1 MSGFDIIEVIL
12 GLTFVYLLLSLLCT
26 AINEYIAG
34 LLNKRGRYLF
44 RAVDDLLGSE
54 EVQEAFYQHPLIT
67 TLSPHHGE
75 LRRRA
80 KELEGRLYGTR
91 WARRLM
97 GWMRPTIRRQRYP
110 SYLPARNFS
119 LALLNSTDYTAELQG
134 TNASPPASPPAGG
147 QVAATPNDLA
157 RLFDALLQESSA
169 DVSELL
175 RDPAVATILAS
186 PVVPQAVR
194 DALTDVTTGTQREV
208 QKLQNAVEVWFNNA
222 MDRVSG
228 TYKRYTQ
235 VALLLIGL
243 VVAILLNA
251 DTIRIWRT
259 LSGND
264 QLREAV
270 VRQAIAFSE
279 AHAAAAPADSGQA
292 GSPATA
298 ALATDST
305 RVDSTAT
312 TQTTAAPATGAAATP
327 TGTAAEDSADCSIPT
342 GAAAETAYQKA
353 IEGKRLTCGE
363 ARAVIAMA
371 RAELDS
377 TQLAVGWTRAELL
390 ELGVA
395 REVPAESA
403 SAKRDSTRAGTARQR
418 VATGD
423 TARRDTVTRAAASRQ
438 AAGNEVEWQGPWHWR
453 RAIWP
458 KLLGLLLT
466 AIAVSLGAPFWF
478 DVLNKIIN
486 LRSAGRAPDE
496 RPKNPEAAGKRM
508 AEVSPK

>member
-34 LLNKRGRYLF
+34 LLNQRGRYLF

-67 TLSPHHGE
+67 TLSPHQGE

-80 KELEGRLYGTR
+80 KELETRLYGTR

-97 GWMRPTIRRQRYP
+97 GWMRPTIRSQRYP
-110 SYLPARNFS
+110 SYLPARNFA

-134 TNASPPASPPAGG
+134 AASPPASPPDGG
-147 QVAATPNDLA
+147 QVVATPHDLA

-175 RDPAVATILAS
+175 RDPAVATILGNPA
-186 PVVPQAVR
+186 VPPAVR
-194 DALTDVTTGTQREV
+194 DALTDVATGTQREV
-208 QKLQNAVEVWFNNA
+208 QKLQDAVEVWFNNA

-243 VVAILLNA
+243 VTAILLNA
-251 DTIRIWRT
+251 DTIRIWQT

-264 QLREAV
+264 ALREAV

-279 AHAAAAPADSGQA
+279 AHPNAAVADSGRT
-292 GSPATA
+292 GSSATVPAT
-298 ALATDST
+298 TDST
-305 RVDSTAT
+305 AGDS
-312 TQTTAAPATGAAATP
+312 TTAAPATRAAAASTD
-327 TGTAAEDSADCSIPT
+327 TTAGDTLDCSIPT
-342 GAAAETAYQKA
+342 GAAAETAYDKA
-353 IEGKRLTCGE
+353 IEGQRLTCGE

-390 ELGVA
+390 ELGVV

-403 SAKRDSTRAGTARQR
+403 STKRDSARADTTRQR

-423 TARRDTVTRAAASRQ
+423 TSGKDTVTRAGAGRQ
-438 AAGNEVEWQGPWHWR
+438 SGGNDLEWQWPWKWHQS
-453 RAIWP
+453 IWP
-458 KLLGLLLT
+458 KLLGLILT

-486 LRSAGRAPDE
+486 IRSAGRAPDE
-496 RPKNPEAAGKRM
+496 RAKSPEAAGKRLGET
-508 AEVSPK
+508 APK